1 MLVTRKLSA
10 LGPEELLAH
19 LREAE
24 LDEPEILEVLR
35 NPYCTLEIALT
46 VGDSRRWTTS
56 HVVRELL
63 VGFRGFPF
71 ARAMNLLPT
80 LPWTSLLQ
88 LAQAP
93 STPPVVKRQA
103 EKKLL
108 DRLVRMT
115 LGEKTALARRAHRPL
130 FQRLI
135 ATADEQVLTAL
146 LDNPR
151 LVEVDVLVMVNTASA
166 PRQFYFTLGRH
177 HRWGLSYGVRLSLAT
192 CPRTP
197 LPLALSAMVQLN
209 PGDLRRIAEQPDV
222 PERVQLAAQALCARR
237 GIERGK

>member
-1 MLVTRKLSA
+1 VTRKLSA
-10 LGPEELLAH
+10 LGSEQLLAH

-24 LDEPEILEVLR
+24 LDEPEVLEVLR

-46 VGDSRRWTTS
+46 VADSRRWTTS

-71 ARAMNLLPT
+71 ARAMSLLPT

-93 STPPVVKRQA
+93 RTPPVVQRQA
-103 EKKLL
+103 EKQLL
-108 DRLVRMT
+108 DRLTRMT
-115 LGEKTALARRAHRPL
+115 RGEKIALARRAHRPL
-130 FQRLI
+130 FPRLI
-135 ATADEQVLTAL
+135 ATADEQVLTAM

-166 PRQFYFTLGRH
+166 PPQFFFTVGRH
-177 HRWGLSYGVRLSLAT
+177 HRWGLSYGVRLSLAA

-209 PGDLRRIAEQPDV
+209 PGDLRRIGEQPDV
-222 PERVQLAAQALCARR
+222 PERIHQAALALYARR
-237 GIERGK
+237 ETERRK